1 MRDADVIKPAMS
13 RAEAAMLVANVRTI
27 CGGAALK
34 CAQTDVQHWIPETSD
49 SVAVEVVENEIPP
62 AQAADAALHRM
73 RALRRAAF
81 RQLMDQRTKIWVR

>member
-1 MRDADVIKPAMS
+1 MRDADVMKPAMS
-13 RAEAAMLVANVRTI
+13 RAEAAMLAANVRTM

-34 CAQTDVQHWIPETSD
+34 CAQTDVQRRMPEATN
-49 SVAVEVVENEIPP
+49 SVSVEVIENEIPP

-81 RQLMDQRTKIWVR
+81 RQLMNQRTKIWVR